1 MSAQDEM
8 PLGINTQL
16 VYLLLAIGILIL
28 PRFLQRFRIP
38 SAISCVALGIAAGA
52 GLPRLREDTTVPL
65 LATLGIVA
73 LFLFAGL
80 EVEVRE
86 LRKGARVLGE
96 HLLIRILAIAAGAA
110 VMHVGFALP
119 LRAAVLVSLAAL
131 TPSTGFI
138 LDSLHGFGLT
148 KDQRF
153 WVKSKAIASELVAL
167 GVLFVTVRST
177 SAEQLL
183 VSSAVLGGLIVLVP
197 FTMRL
202 FVVYVLPFAP
212 KSEFPFLVVLALTC
226 AFVTKKLGVYYLV
239 GAFVV
244 GVAVVQMRKELPA
257 LSSKRI
263 VAGVEL
269 YASFFIPFY
278 FFRAGLGVR
287 RDELDWRSFLA
298 AAIMLATIVPIRVG
312 LVALHRRM
320 RLGEPL
326 RKGARVGLS
335 LVPTLVFA
343 MVLVEILNE
352 TYDVPAPIVGGL
364 VLFTLV
370 NTMLPS
376 LVLGGAPP
384 EFDTPKVA
392 IADPAPSEPP
402 PSSSEPP
409 APR

>member
-1 MSAQDEM
+1 MSASSVEE
-8 PLGINTQL
+8 PLGIPTQL
-16 VYLLLAIGILIL
+16 VYLALAIGVLIV
-28 PRFLQRFRIP
+28 PRFLQRFRVP
-38 SAISCVALGIAAGA
+38 SAITCVALGIAAGV
-52 GLPRLREDTTVPL
+52 GLPGLREDTTVPL

-80 EVEVRE
+80 EVEVHE
-86 LRKGARVLGE
+86 LRRGARVLSE
-96 HLLIRILAIAAGAA
+96 HLAIRIVAIGAGAA
-110 VMHVGFALP
+110 VMHLGFALSP
-119 LRAAVLVSLAAL
+119 RASVLVALAAL

-138 LDSLHGFGLT
+138 LDSLSGFGLT
-148 KDQRF
+148 KDERF

-167 GVLFVTVRST
+167 AVLFVTVRST
-177 SAEQLL
+177 SVEHLL
-183 VSSAVLGGLIVLVP
+183 VSTAVLAGLVVLIP

-202 FVVYVLPFAP
+202 YVLYVLPSAP
-212 KSEFPFLVVLALTC
+212 KSEFPFLVVLALAC

-278 FFRAGLGVR
+278 FFKAGLGIR
-287 RDELDWRSFLA
+287 RDELDWRSFAVAGL
-298 AAIMLATIVPIRVG
+298 MLATIVPLRVA
-312 LVALHRRM
+312 LVALHRRW
-320 RLGEPL
+320 RLGEPIE
-326 RKGARVGLS
+326 RGARVGLS

-352 TYDVPAPIVGGL
+352 TYEVPSPIIGGL
-364 VLFTLV
+364 LLFTLA

-384 EFDTPKVA
+384 EFDAPKVA
-392 IADPAPSEPP
+392 VSDATPVSQPP
-402 PSSSEPP
+402 LKRPDDVK
-409 APR
+409 